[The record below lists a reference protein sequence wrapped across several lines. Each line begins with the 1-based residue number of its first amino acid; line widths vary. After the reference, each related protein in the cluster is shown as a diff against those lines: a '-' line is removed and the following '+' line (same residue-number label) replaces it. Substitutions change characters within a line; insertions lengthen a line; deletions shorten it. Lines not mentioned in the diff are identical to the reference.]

1 MKIKNILILNNKLLL
16 ISLLFAINMFAKS
29 IDFNSAEQNPQRVAP
44 SDINQIFSF
53 NDSIKDSMLSVVNI
67 STKKHI
73 TNQVGNLPME
83 MFNDPLFRRFFGDQF
98 GNQFKQNKIQRA
110 LGSGVIVSN
119 DGYIITNNHV
129 IENADEITVT
139 LSGETTEYSAK
150 LIGKDV
156 DSDLAVIKIEAKNLT
171 PIKIGHSSD
180 LKVGDLIFAIGNPFG
195 IGETVTQGI
204 ISALNKNRVGINRY
218 ENFIQTDASINPGNS
233 GGALVDSRGAL
244 IGINS
249 AIISKSGGNNGI
261 GFAIPIDMVTEVAT
275 KLVEEGKVTRGYL
288 GVVINDLTKE
298 SARVYNHKS
307 GALIMEVGRD
317 TPAARYGL
325 KRGDL
330 IYAIN
335 NKAIKDRAS
344 LQNTI
349 ASFKPNEKITI
360 KLERNKKDITITA
373 VLGNRDG
380 LIISESVNGTILGG
394 LQLSDLDNNL
404 IDQFRLPRNIVGV
417 LVTDVKPKST
427 AEKVGF
433 QAGDV
438 IIQIEDI
445 AITRFPDVQE
455 ALRKYNDVYKRVY
468 VNRQGQT
475 ILLVIK

>member
-1 MKIKNILILNNKLLL
+1 MKIKNVLMLNNKLLL
-16 ISLLFAINMFAKS
+16 ISSLLAVNMFAKT
-29 IDFNSAEQNPQRVAP
+29 IDFNMAQENPQRVAP
-44 SDINQIFSF
+44 SNMGQILSF

-67 STKKHI
+67 STKKHMS
-73 TNQVGNLPME
+73 NQVGNLPME

-110 LGSGVIVSN
+110 LGSGVIVSKE
-119 DGYIITNNHV
+119 GYIITNNHV

-139 LSGETTEYSAK
+139 LSGETTEYTAK
-150 LIGKDV
+150 LIGRDA
-156 DSDLAVIKIEAKNLT
+156 DSDLAVIKIDAKKLT
-171 PIKIGHSSD
+171 PIKISHSSD

-204 ISALNKNRVGINRY
+204 ISALNKNQVGINRY

-261 GFAIPIDMVTEVAT
+261 GFAIPIDMVIEVAT

-298 SARVYNHKS
+298 SAKVYNHKS

-317 TPAARYGL
+317 TPAARFKL
-325 KRGDL
+325 QRGDL
-330 IYAIN
+330 IFAIN

-349 ASFKPNEKITI
+349 AAFKPNEKIVI
-360 KLERNKKDITITA
+360 KLERNKKDITINA

-394 LQLSDLDNNL
+394 LQLSDLDNNI
-404 IDQFRLPRNIVGV
+404 IDRFRLPRNIVGV
-417 LVTDVKPKST
+417 LVTDVKAKSD

-438 IIQIEDI
+438 IIQIEEI

-455 ALRKYNDVYKRVY
+455 ALRKYNNKYKRVY
-468 VNRQGQT
+468 INRQGQT

>member
-1 MKIKNILILNNKLLL
+1 MKIKNVLIFNNKLLL
-16 ISLLFAINMFAKS
+16 ISSLLAVNIFAKS
-29 IDFNSAEQNPQRVAP
+29 IDFDMAQENPQRVAP
-44 SDINQIFSF
+44 SDMSQVLSF
-53 NDSIKDSMLSVVNI
+53 NNSIKDSMLSVVNI

-73 TNQVGNLPME
+73 SNPAGNLPME

-110 LGSGVIVSN
+110 LGSGVIVSK

-139 LSGETTEYSAK
+139 LSGETTEYTAK
-150 LIGKDV
+150 LIGKDA

-171 PIKIGHSSD
+171 PIKIAHSSD
-180 LKVGDLIFAIGNPFG
+180 LKVGDVIFAIGNPFG

-204 ISALNKNRVGINRY
+204 ISALNKNQVGINRY

-261 GFAIPIDMVTEVAT
+261 GFAIPIDMVIEVAT

-298 SARVYNHKS
+298 SAKVYNHKS

-317 TPAARYGL
+317 TPAARFKL
-325 KRGDL
+325 QRGDL
-330 IYAIN
+330 IFAIN
-335 NKAIKDRAS
+335 NKAVKDRAS
-344 LQNTI
+344 LQNMI
-349 ASFKPNEKITI
+349 ASFKPNDKIVI
-360 KLERNKKDITITA
+360 KLERNKKDITINA
-373 VLGNRDG
+373 ILGNRDG

-394 LQLSDLDNNL
+394 LLLGDLDSNL
-404 IDQFRLPRNIVGV
+404 IDRYRLPRNIIGV
-417 LVTDVKPKST
+417 LVTDVKPKSD

-445 AITRFPDVQE
+445 PITRFADVQE
-455 ALRKYNDVYKRVY
+455 ALRKYNEVYKRVY

>member
-1 MKIKNILILNNKLLL
+1 MKIKNVLILNKIIL
-16 ISLLFAINMFAKS
+16 ISSLLAVNLFAKS
-29 IDFNSAEQNPQRVAP
+29 IDFDMAQENPQRVTP
-44 SDINQIFSF
+44 SNMEQILSF
-53 NDSIKDSMLSVVNI
+53 NNSVKDAMLSVVNI
-67 STKKHI
+67 STKRHI
-73 TNQVGNLPME
+73 TNQAGNLPME

-110 LGSGVIVSN
+110 LGSGVIVSK

-139 LSGETTEYSAK
+139 LSGETTEYTGK
-150 LIGKDV
+150 LIGRDA

-171 PIKIGHSSD
+171 PIKISHSTD
-180 LKVGDLIFAIGNPFG
+180 LKIGDLIFAIGNPFG

-204 ISALNKNRVGINRY
+204 ISALNKNQVGINRY

-249 AIISKSGGNNGI
+249 AIISRSGGNNGI
-261 GFAIPIDMVTEVAT
+261 GFAIPIDMVIEVAT

-298 SARVYNHKS
+298 SAKVYNHKS

-317 TPAARYGL
+317 TPAARFKL
-325 KRGDL
+325 QRGDL
-330 IYAIN
+330 IFAIN
-335 NKAIKDRAS
+335 NKAIKNRAS

-349 ASFKPNEKITI
+349 ASFKPNEKIVI
-360 KLERNKKDITITA
+360 KLERDKKDITINA

-394 LQLSDLDNNL
+394 LQLSDLDNNI
-404 IDQFRLPRNIVGV
+404 IDRFRLPRNIVGV
-417 LVTDVKPKST
+417 LVTDVKAKSD

-438 IIQIEDI
+438 IIQIEDVAI
-445 AITRFPDVQE
+445 ARFPDVQE
-455 ALRKYNDVYKRVY
+455 ALRKYNNKYKRVY